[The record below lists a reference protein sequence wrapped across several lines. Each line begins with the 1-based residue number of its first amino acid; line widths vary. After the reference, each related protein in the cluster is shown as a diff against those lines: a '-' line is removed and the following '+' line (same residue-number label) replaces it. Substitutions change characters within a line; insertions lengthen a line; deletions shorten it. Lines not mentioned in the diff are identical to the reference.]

1 MTQKEAIIKVLEKL
15 GGKAHLEYIYTGV
28 VKLAE
33 FKDDSDKKATIR
45 ATLQRNPYHFRP
57 SRGQKGWWELT
68 SYQEEVALLQ
78 KHIAELEVENEQ
90 LKTIETAD
98 DFVKRLVEETKTMFV
113 VSREKAD
120 IVRQVLLKMGRTE
133 EQQELADWIIGK
145 PTPPKIIQNIS
156 GSQVF
161 NGNITDSEFNGTDN
175 YGR

>member
-1 MTQKEAIIKVLEKL
+1 MMTKEFLEKL
-15 GGKAHLEYIYTGV
+15 
-28 VKLAE
+28 
-33 FKDDSDKKATIR
+33 KDPEQASAIFDKIID
-45 ATLQRNPYHFRP
+45 Q
-57 SRGQKGWWELT
+57 
-68 SYQEEVALLQ
+68 
-78 KHIAELEVENEQ
+78 IADLRYENEQ
-90 LKTIETAD
+90 LKTIGTAD

-120 IVRQVLLKMGRTE
+120 IVRQVLLKMGRTA

-145 PTPPKIIQNIS
+145 PTPPKIVQNIS